1 MDLED
6 TQKRLGLRFRQLRLA
21 KGLRQEDLEQL
32 GINFRYYG
40 KIERGLVNLTL
51 DTLIRLCDIF
61 EVTPAELFSF
71 MEGDNISEDREAVS
85 NEITK
90 LFRQKSDRKIKKL
103 RLFLENII

>member
-6 TQKRLGLRFRQLRLA
+6 IQKRLGLRLRQLRLA

-51 DTLIRLCDIF
+51 DTMLKLCDIF
-61 EVTPAELFSF
+61 EVTPEQLFSM
-71 MEGDNISEDREAVS
+71 MEGEKASEDREVVTM
-85 NEITK
+85 EIVK
-90 LFRQKSDRKIKKL
+90 IFKQKSDRKVKKL
-103 RLFLENII
+103 RLFLEQIL